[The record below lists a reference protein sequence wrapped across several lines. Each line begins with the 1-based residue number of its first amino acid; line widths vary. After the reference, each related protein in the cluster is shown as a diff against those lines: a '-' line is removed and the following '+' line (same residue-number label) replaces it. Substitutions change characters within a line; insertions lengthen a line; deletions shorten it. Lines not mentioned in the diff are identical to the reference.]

1 MLPLAVEID
10 DLGLGFITLSVD
22 FVLGL
27 YEDVVDIV
35 VDGEVLVVEAV
46 DMVLLVDDEDG
57 AEICLGLHV
66 AVEGLVLAVLD
77 DEGLEVVVLVDVEE
91 VVLVVVVGEAAFEE
105 VEDVIP
111 VEFFAALADNLG

>member
-46 DMVLLVDDEDG
+46 DMVLLFDDEDG

-77 DEGLEVVVLVDVEE
+77 DEGLEVVVLV
-91 VVLVVVVGEAAFEE
+91 VVVGEAAFEE